1 MKTTKK
7 QATRAKAPRKVS
19 RVAEPAAPKLPA
31 PTKSE
36 IASRA
41 YELYAESGHQPGRDV
56 EFWLEAERQ
65 LQRGRRT

>member
-7 QATRAKAPRKVS
+7 PATRAKVAAKAS
-19 RVAEPAAPKLPA
+19 RAARPAALEPPA

-41 YELYAESGHQPGRDV
+41 YELYVKSGHQPGRDV

-65 LQRGRRT
+65 LRRGRRT